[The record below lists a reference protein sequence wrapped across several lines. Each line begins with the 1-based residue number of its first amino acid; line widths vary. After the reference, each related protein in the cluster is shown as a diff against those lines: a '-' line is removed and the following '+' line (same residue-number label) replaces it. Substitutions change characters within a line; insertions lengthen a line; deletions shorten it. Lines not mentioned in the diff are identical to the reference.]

1 MASVA
6 SAIRTKITAANVTN
20 VTTKV
25 YRDVAPDDTAMP
37 FVTFMSDLSR
47 SPELEGD
54 GIVMARRQ
62 MLRVDLWQKLKDE
75 NVAIVEQVLAAVDG
89 ADLTGVDKKV
99 FNCRVTDIQRLVDLD
114 DGICHHALTLEVV
127 HT

>member
-37 FVTFMSDLSR
+37 FITFMSDLSR
-47 SPELEGD
+47 APELRG
-54 GIVMARRQ
+54 Q
-62 MLRVDLWQKLKDE
+62 MLRVDLWQRLKDE

-89 ADLTGVDKKV
+89 ADLTGVDKTV
-99 FNCRVTDIQRLVDLD
+99 FNCRVTDIQRLVDLE
-114 DGICHHALTLEVV
+114 DGVCHHALTLEVV